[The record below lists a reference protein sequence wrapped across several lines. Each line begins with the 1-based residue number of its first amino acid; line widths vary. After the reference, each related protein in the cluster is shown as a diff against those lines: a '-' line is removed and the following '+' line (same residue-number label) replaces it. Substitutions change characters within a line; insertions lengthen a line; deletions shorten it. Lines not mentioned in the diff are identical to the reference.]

1 MKLRDLGWLFKRA
14 LAGWWND
21 NVPRLGASLAY
32 YTLFA
37 LAPILIVAISIAGLV
52 FGAETVQRQVTTEI
66 TGLVGEQGGKAVRA
80 SAGSYGSDTNS
91 TTGWRSAS
99 KKRGPRASSV

>member
-1 MKLRDLGWLFKRA
+1 MTLRDLGWLFKRA

-37 LAPILIVAISIAGLV
+37 LAPILIVAITVAGLV
-52 FGAETVQRQVTTEI
+52 FGADVVQRQVTTEI
-66 TGLVGEQGGKAVRA
+66 GGLVGEPR
-80 SAGSYGSDTNS
+80 SAGAT
-91 TTGWRSAS
+91 AS
-99 KKRGPRASSV
+99 LRQLVW

>member
-1 MKLRDLGWLFKRA
+1 MTLRDLGWLFKRA

-37 LAPILIVAISIAGLV
+37 LAPILIVAITVAGLV
-52 FGAETVQRQVTTEI
+52 FGAEVVQRQVTSRDQRS
-66 TGLVGEQGGKAVRA
+66 GGEGRRQ
-80 SAGSYGSDTNS
+80 
-91 TTGWRSAS
+91 
-99 KKRGPRASSV
+99 RGARDARGRLAARG

>member
-1 MKLRDLGWLFKRA
+1 MTLRDLGWLFKRA

-37 LAPILIVAISIAGLV
+37 LAPILIVAITVAGLV
-52 FGAETVQRQVTTEI
+52 FGADVVQRQVTSRDRAVWW
-66 TGLVGEQGGKAVRA
+66 GSKARNAVRA
-80 SAGSYGSDTNS
+80 MLEGASQRGGDGIATASA
-91 TTGWRSAS
+91 W
-99 KKRGPRASSV
+99 

>member
-1 MKLRDLGWLFKRA
+1 MTLRDFGWLFKRA

-37 LAPILIVAISIAGLV
+37 LAPILIVAITVAGLV
-52 FGAETVQRQVTTEI
+52 FGADVVQRQVTTEI
-66 TGLVGEQGGKAVRA
+66 SGLVGKEGGNAVRSMLEGA
-80 SAGSYGSDTNS
+80 
-91 TTGWRSAS
+91 
-99 KKRGPRASSV
+99 